1 MGLHGPM
8 QARNVRDRLV
18 AALRGGGRT
27 TTSERGDEPAVD
39 VPALR
44 AELEHAREDLEA
56 SRRDV
61 RRLRR
66 RVRALEAERLD
77 DLPDH
82 VAEVARA
89 VRAEH
94 LTLLGALALYDLA
107 HAVLDAEAR
116 ALPGMLLECGTAR
129 GGSAIVM
136 AAAKAPDRHL
146 AVHDVFG
153 LIPPPTE
160 QDGED
165 VHARYA
171 TIVEGN
177 AKGRGGETYYGY
189 RDDLYAEVHDSFAR
203 HGLAVEDSHVDLV
216 RGLFE
221 DTLVG
226 DEPVAVAHLDGD
238 WYASTRTCL
247 ERVVPRLV
255 AGGRLVVDDYLA
267 WSGCRK
273 AVDEYLEA
281 HPGTLTREMHARL
294 HLVRA

>member
-1 MGLHGPM
+1 MELMAGRGVL
-8 QARNVRDRLV
+8 DRLRAALRGRGAVPPARGGDEV
-18 AALRGGGRT
+18 AALRARLAAT
-27 TTSERGDEPAVD
+27 RQ
-39 VPALR
+39 
-44 AELEHAREDLEA
+44 ELEARQ
-56 SRRDV
+56 RDV

-66 RVRALEAERLD
+66 RVRELETDLLD
-77 DLPDH
+77 DLPDP

-94 LTLLGALALYDLA
+94 LTLLGARPLHDLA

-116 ALPGMLLECGTAR
+116 ALPGVLLECGTAR

-136 AAAKAPDRHL
+136 AAAKAPSRRL
-146 AVHDVFG
+146 AVYDVFG
-153 LIPPPTE
+153 LIPPPTAD
-160 QDGED
+160 DGED

-171 TIVEGN
+171 TIAEGR

-189 RDDLYAEVHDSFAR
+189 RDDLYAEVRESFAR
-203 HGLAVEDSHVDLV
+203 HGLPVDGSGVTLV

-221 DTLVG
+221 DTLTG

-255 AGGRLVVDDYLA
+255 RGGRVVVDDYFA
-267 WSGCRK
+267 WSGCRR
-273 AVDEYLEA
+273 AVDEFLARDGSRYGLA
-281 HPGTLTREMHARL
+281 REMHARL
-294 HLVRA
+294 HLVRGA

>member
-1 MGLHGPM
+1 M

-18 AALRGGGRT
+18 AALRGGERT
-27 TTSERGDEPAVD
+27 TTSGRGDEPID
-39 VPALR
+39 VTALR
-44 AELEHAREDLEA
+44 AELAHAREDLEA

-66 RVRALEAERLD
+66 RVRDLETERLD

-82 VAEVARA
+82 VASVAKG

-94 LTLLGALALYDLA
+94 LTLLSALALYDLA
-107 HAVLDAEAR
+107 HAVLAAEAR
-116 ALPGMLLECGTAR
+116 ALPGTMLECGTAR
-129 GGSAIVM
+129 GGAAIVM

-153 LIPPPTE
+153 LIPPPTDD
-160 QDGED
+160 DGED

-171 TIVEGN
+171 TIVEGQ

-189 RDDLYAEVHDSFAR
+189 RDDLYTEVHDSFAR
-203 HGLAVEDSHVDLV
+203 YGLAVEDSHVDLV

-255 AGGRLVVDDYLA
+255 PGGRLVVDDYLA

-273 AVDEYLEA
+273 AVDEYLEE
-281 HPGTLTREMHARL
+281 HPGVFTREMHARL